1 MNSVEQKRMRLTKA
15 SRAGAW
21 RAVSFLIIIALCGAG
36 VWASGAKLDEVAIAE
51 GEVKPQGKVR
61 TIQHL
66 EGGIVKQIMVKEGQE
81 VEPDQPLVQ
90 VALARSQANREE
102 LQFRI
107 LGMRVTAARHAAE
120 LAGKKP
126 EFPQEAVDNHPEM
139 VATEF
144 AAFENDRR
152 EYLSKLRVLRS
163 QLRQRDSELVE
174 LTAKRRAISGNV
186 AIATKRLEISA
197 GLLKKKLIPKLEH
210 LDLEAKV
217 IDLKGQLDA
226 TAKSIP
232 RARAAIAEA
241 KDRLTNEEDVYRRN
255 ASNALA
261 ELEKEIG
268 RLDKLLNEATDQ
280 ELRTTIRSPIRGVVK
295 NLTANTI
302 GGVIRPGER
311 IMEIVPVNETLVVMA
326 RLNPVDRGYVRL
338 EQNAQVKISAYDFF
352 QFGALDG
359 KVIQIAAD
367 ANRGPEGQPYFEVV
381 VETKGGYRNKRGE
394 DLIIT
399 PGMQATVDIHTGT
412 TPVLTYLLKPFLR
425 LKHEGFRER

>member
-1 MNSVEQKRMRLTKA
+1 MSSVAEKRAKLVRA

-21 RAVSFLIIIALCGAG
+21 RMVSLLVIIALCGGG
-36 VWASGAKLDEVAIAE
+36 VWAARAKLDEVAVAN
-51 GEVKPQGKVR
+51 GEVKPQGKVK

-66 EGGIVKQIMVKEGQE
+66 EGGIVKEIMVQEGQE
-81 VEPDQPLVQ
+81 VTADQPLIQ
-90 VALARSQANREE
+90 VALARSQANRDE
-102 LQFRI
+102 LEFRI

-120 LAGKKP
+120 LAGEEPVFP
-126 EFPQEAVDNHPEM
+126 EDAVTDHPEM
-139 VATEF
+139 IATEF

-174 LTAKRRAISGNV
+174 LSAKRRAIAGNIAV
-186 AIATKRLEISA
+186 ASKRLEISA

-226 TAKSIP
+226 TSKSIP
-232 RARAAIAEA
+232 RAKAAITEA
-241 KDRLTNEEDVYRRN
+241 RDRLSNEQDVYRRN

-280 ELRTTIRSPIRGVVK
+280 ELRTTIRSPIKGVVK
-295 NLTANTI
+295 NLSANTI

-338 EQNAQVKISAYDFF
+338 EQKAQVKISAYDFF
-352 QFGALDG
+352 QFGALEG
-359 KVIQIAAD
+359 KVIQIGAD
-367 ANRGPEGQPYFEVV
+367 ANRGPEGEPYFEVI
-381 VETKGGYRNKRGE
+381 VETQGGYRNKRGE
-394 DLIIT
+394 ALAIT

-412 TPVLTYLLKPFLR
+412 TPVMTYLLKPFLR